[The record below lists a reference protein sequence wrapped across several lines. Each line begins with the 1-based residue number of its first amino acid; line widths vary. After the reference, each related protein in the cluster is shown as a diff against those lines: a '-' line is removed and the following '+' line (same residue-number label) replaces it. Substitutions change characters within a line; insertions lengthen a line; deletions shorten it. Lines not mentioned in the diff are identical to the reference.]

1 MRLSW
6 LRDLGSDLRYAQRT
20 LRRSPGF
27 LLTAALSLALGI
39 GANVSIFT
47 ALDAALW
54 KPLPVSAPDN
64 LVRFAIS
71 RSNHGDRGSL
81 PSEFAHDLR
90 ESRVFSDIVAF
101 ASDGFSFSY
110 GGRAERIQG
119 EVVSPNFFRFFGLE
133 PLLGQGFTPDVQAGR
148 WAAEVVLSYRFWM
161 RRFGGDPRV
170 TGRVIH
176 INTYPFTIVGV
187 SPATFHDAV
196 QGYEPDLRM
205 PMMPD
210 GQGLKESQMLTGSLS
225 VGMARLA
232 RGISIVQA
240 EAATDALFQ
249 IFLRTTA
256 SPQLRNSGYRH
267 VRVIHASQG
276 LPGDLVQFRAPL
288 FVLLAL
294 VSVVL
299 QIACANLAG
308 LLLARAM
315 ARRRELVIRA
325 SIGASRPRLI
335 RQMLAENLL
344 IAMLGGLLSI
354 PVANWSGAM
363 LLGFLPQGH
372 TPLTVD
378 LRPDSRALVFTLCLS
393 LLTAVVFGLMPA
405 LRATRG
411 DLAER
416 LKVDSVTASGD
427 RRGGFRGSLVVV
439 QVAFSVVLLIA
450 AGVFIRTLARLR
462 ISDYHAP
469 TDRVLLFTLKPQE
482 EIYTPDHVRA
492 LTAELVRRTSEIPG
506 VLSAGLAENGPL
518 GSRTGRDSVESPG
531 HGTVEAVSDYV
542 SPGFF
547 DSVGM
552 RRCDGRD
559 FTGGDRQGSPQV
571 AIINQALARLLFPNQ
586 NPVGR
591 TLLLSQQ
598 RSRIFEIVGVVADAH
613 YYDVRGE
620 AAPGVW
626 FATEQGTPY
635 MPTLHVRTASSDI
648 AAMIAAVRREFDA
661 IDKGFPVF
669 NIKTLQLRIEDSM
682 ARERM
687 VATLSAAA
695 GVLALLLAAIGLYG
709 ILAYSVSRRTREI
722 GIRMALGSRPGA
734 VVWLMVREA
743 LLLVTVGAVAGI
755 AIASIA
761 SRLLVQYL
769 FGGSSVD
776 AMTVLISVAALLLI
790 AGIAVSI
797 PCVRASR
804 IDPMAALRLE

>member
-6 LRDLGSDLRYAQRT
+6 LKDLGSDLRYAQRT

-39 GANVSIFT
+39 GANVSIFA

-110 GGRAERIQG
+110 DDRAERVQG

-133 PLLGQGFTPDVQAGR
+133 PFLGQGFTPDVQAGR

-170 TGRVIH
+170 MGRVIH

-187 SPATFHDAV
+187 SPAAFHDAV

-210 GQGLKESQMLTGSLS
+210 GQRLKESQMLTGSLS

-240 EAATDALFQ
+240 EAATDTLFQ
-249 IFLRTTA
+249 NFLRTAA
-256 SPQLRNSGYRH
+256 SPQLRKTGYRH

-294 VSVVL
+294 VGVVL
-299 QIACANLAG
+299 LIACANLAG

-315 ARRRELVIRA
+315 MRRRELVIRA

-335 RQMLAENLL
+335 RQMLAESLL

-411 DLAER
+411 DLAGR
-416 LKVDSVTASGD
+416 LKADSVTAGGD
-427 RRGGFRGSLVVV
+427 RRGGFRSSLVVV

-469 TDRVLLFTLKPQE
+469 TDRVLLFTLKPQQ

-492 LTAELVRRTSEIPG
+492 LTAELVRRVSEISG

-518 GSRTGRDSVESPG
+518 GSRTDRDSVESPG
-531 HGTVEAVSDYV
+531 HGMVEAVSDYV

-552 RRCDGRD
+552 RRVDGRD
-559 FTGGDRQGSPQV
+559 FTGGDRQGSPPV
-571 AIINQALARLLFPNQ
+571 TIINQALARLLFPNQ
-586 NPVGR
+586 NPIGR
-591 TLLLSQQ
+591 TLFLS
-598 RSRIFEIVGVVADAH
+598 
-613 YYDVRGE
+613 
-620 AAPGVW
+620 
-626 FATEQGTPY
+626 
-635 MPTLHVRTASSDI
+635 
-648 AAMIAAVRREFDA
+648 
-661 IDKGFPVF
+661 
-669 NIKTLQLRIEDSM
+669 
-682 ARERM
+682 
-687 VATLSAAA
+687 
-695 GVLALLLAAIGLYG
+695 
-709 ILAYSVSRRTREI
+709 
-722 GIRMALGSRPGA
+722 
-734 VVWLMVREA
+734 
-743 LLLVTVGAVAGI
+743 
-755 AIASIA
+755 
-761 SRLLVQYL
+761 
-769 FGGSSVD
+769 
-776 AMTVLISVAALLLI
+776 
-790 AGIAVSI
+790 
-797 PCVRASR
+797 
-804 IDPMAALRLE
+804 